1 MDAVMGESQA
11 VAPPRVNSFMIGGTR
26 FDLPDAYTPVRY
38 INQGAYGVVCSGVK
52 KSTGQGVAIKKITN
66 AFDNLQDTKRILREI
81 KLLQHFDHP
90 NLISLIDLLRPPSK
104 GEFNDI
110 YMISELMD
118 TDFQQVIGSDQV
130 LSDKHIRYFLYQILC
145 GLNHVHSANVLHRDL
160 KPSNILCNED
170 CRVKI
175 ADFGLA
181 RVEEEALHMTEYVAT
196 RWYRA
201 PEVILS
207 WKEYTKAIDIW
218 SVGCIL
224 AEMMLRKPLF
234 QGTDYVHQIISITD
248 ILGTPPLED
257 IRVLGSEQAQSFL
270 LNMGRKPK
278 VPWSHILPGGNEL
291 AFDLLDKMLVINPAK
306 RYTVEQCLAHPYLAE
321 MRVPA
326 HERQAAKVFDFQFE
340 NWKVS
345 KEVYQELL
353 FQEVLNFHPEAA
365 AYERATGHQPQQPQQ
380 QVAGPAAGSGIGDM
394 DLDSFMEDA

>member
-1 MDAVMGESQA
+1 MLT
-11 VAPPRVNSFMIGGTR
+11 N
-26 FDLPDAYTPVRY
+26 
-38 INQGAYGVVCSGVK
+38 NQGCEN
-52 KSTGQGVAIKKITN
+52 I
-66 AFDNLQDTKRILREI
+66 QDTKRILREI
-81 KLLQHFDHP
+81 KLLQHFNHP

-104 GEFNDI
+104 REFNDI
-110 YMISELMD
+110 YMINELMD
-118 TDFQQVIGSDQV
+118 TDFQQVIGSDQE
-130 LSDKHIRYFLYQILC
+130 LTDKHIRYFLYQILC

-234 QGTDYVHQIISITD
+234 QGRDYVHQIISITD

-270 LNMGRKPK
+270 LNMGNKPK
-278 VPWSHILPGGNEL
+278 VPWSQILPNGNPL

-306 RYTVEQCLAHPYLAE
+306 RYTVSQCLAHPYLAE

-326 HERQAAKVFDFQFE
+326 HEKPAAKVFDFQFE

-345 KEVYQELL
+345 KEVYQELI

-365 AYERATGHQPQQPQQ
+365 EYERFLEQRCNNGAAS
-380 QVAGPAAGSGIGDM
+380 AGAPHVSSVDFDM
-394 DLDSFMEDA
+394 ELDSVMEDA